1 MVVKGRVGWIEVSV
15 DSLVCV
21 PGCVTARDS
30 GARTG
35 RNVGIVPF
43 SGWPCA
49 IPHKSPK
56 NLEGALLTPW
66 MRPLSPEGVWGP
78 LVFFLT

>member
-1 MVVKGRVGWIEVSV
+1 MDRGQRGFVRIY
-15 DSLVCV
+15 
-21 PGCVTARDS
+21 PGMCTARVS

>member
-1 MVVKGRVGWIEVSV
+1 MDRGQRGFVV
-15 DSLVCV
+15 VCV
-21 PGCVTARDS
+21 EMCDACDS
-30 GARTG
+30 GPRTG

-49 IPHKSPK
+49 IPHGHKSPK